1 MANVRSPA
9 PRRGAVPGQDGTQT
23 GPDQPQ
29 NGPGPQQPA
38 GQPAGTLAL
47 VNSGLFADA
56 SNFELRFVASY
67 EQIATIVGALRT
79 LGLKVVLTSGSFD
92 IIHEGHSMYLEAA
105 RRFGDFLIVG
115 LDSDDKISARKGP
128 HRPAVPE
135 LERLRM
141 VTHQRGVGLVTLKH
155 LHDPRW
161 NLIKVVRPDV
171 LVATADTYDAAE
183 IAELQAKYCG
193 RVEVL
198 ERMAMV
204 STSARLRR
212 IQLGLPEPAEPA
224 GDDAPGPAGGPA
236 GGTAGAAGSTAQA
249 GQDRR

>member
-1 MANVRSPA
+1 MANVRSSPL
-9 PRRGAVPGQDGTQT
+9 RRGAALGQDG
-23 GPDQPQ
+23 G
-29 NGPGPQQPA
+29 QQPA
-38 GQPAGTLAL
+38 AQPSGTLAL

-56 SNFELRFVASY
+56 SNFELRFVESY

-155 LHDPRW
+155 LHHPRW

-183 IAELQAKYCG
+183 IAELESKYCG
-193 RVEVL
+193 RVE
-198 ERMAMV
+198 A
-204 STSARLRR
+204 SSGWPWSAPPRGCAESSSASPNLPSPP
-212 IQLGLPEPAEPA
+212 GLPSRP
-224 GDDAPGPAGGPA
+224 GAPRAPERPTLAPLAAAARIAVEAGPALSA
-236 GGTAGAAGSTAQA
+236 GHP
-249 GQDRR
+249 RRL